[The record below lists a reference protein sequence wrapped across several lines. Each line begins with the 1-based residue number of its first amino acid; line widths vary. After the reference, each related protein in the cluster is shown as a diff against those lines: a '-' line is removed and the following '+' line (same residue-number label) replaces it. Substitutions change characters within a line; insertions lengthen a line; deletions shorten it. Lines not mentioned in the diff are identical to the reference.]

1 MQRGI
6 RKRRFVG
13 GCLRRVL
20 NGRRSRIDKEL
31 FFLFAIH
38 FQGAGAGNGTVPLP
52 K

>member
-1 MQRGI
+1 MKLGI
-6 RKRRFVG
+6 LEIWFVG